1 MRGSEQRYVKY
12 AIIRSARVLD
22 YKSGNGRRKR
32 SFSKK
37 SVRELVLTLINCCG
51 VYQCTVPSFPV
62 FYANGLVATIVL
74 VSRARR
80 GSPRRDSLA
89 RETTIVREL
98 RPPILCLTKSAA
110 FLSKICYSG

>member
-22 YKSGNGRRKR
+22 YKSGNGWRKR

-80 GSPRRDSLA
+80 GSPYGDLPTGIS
-89 RETTIVREL
+89 
-98 RPPILCLTKSAA
+98 P
-110 FLSKICYSG
+110 